1 MQKHNFIK
9 SDMFAERVND
19 SYNNYNDAQR
29 SQARALIEI
38 KAEQM
43 GKEFNKDNYEA
54 SMDLARELIGV
65 ARAFFELGLIDYDF
79 SEISINYALTIEE
92 LSNV

>member
-1 MQKHNFIK
+1 MQIHNFTK
-9 SDMFAERVND
+9 SDMFAERVSD

-29 SQARALIEI
+29 AQARALMEN

-43 GKEFNKDNYEA
+43 GEKFKKDNYEA
-54 SMDLARELIGV
+54 SRDLARELIGV
-65 ARAFFELGLIDYDF
+65 ARAFFGLGLIDYNF
-79 SEISINYALTIEE
+79 SEIAINYALTIEE